1 MQDPRAAPARHSYAV
16 VIEGMKFVPER
27 LEVAAGDT
35 ISWTNRDVVPHTVSA
50 AAAGIESGTIAPGA
64 TWKTSVGRR
73 GELPYLCRFHPT
85 MKAAVVVK

>member
-1 MQDPRAAPARHSYAV
+1 M

-35 ISWTNRDVVPHTVSA
+35 ITWTNRDIVPHTVTA

-64 TWKTSVGRR
+64 IWKTSVPRR

-85 MKAAVVVK
+85 MKAVVVVK